1 MKRILALG
9 AALVASV
16 ALAQKQTV
24 CTVTVNSPDE
34 REVFRESLPAD
45 KFDFVE
51 LVERGRPDWL
61 ASSCRKGVRCDVL
74 MVSGHFAGT
83 EFYSSRFNVD
93 ETLPV
98 DEIDLTL
105 RYEEAIAVYERRQR
119 EESPWLAA

>member
-1 MKRILALG
+1 MHSRCKAVLA
-9 AALVASV
+9 AALCAAAVGHA
-16 ALAQKQTV
+16 KTTV

-45 KFDFVE
+45 RFDFVE

-61 ASSCRKGVRCDVL
+61 ASSCRKGIQCDVL

-98 DEIDLTL
+98 DEI
-105 RYEEAIAVYERRQR
+105 ERTG
-119 EESPWLAA
+119 